1 MLVHVDRC
9 ACKSLFGPRGNVFSV
24 DMALRVTVGVVVF
37 VDALAAA
44 TSVVVAA
51 LRVTVGVVVFVDA
64 LAVATSVVVALLLVV
79 VLVFRVLLV
88 AALLAVYTFRRVGE
102 AAAPFV
108 GASASLRNRHWC
120 IYFSALRRCASRMWI
135 KLWSDSK
142 ASNAKLGPDTER
154 IDGS

>member
-9 ACKSLFGPRGNVFSV
+9 ACKSLFGPRENVFSV
-24 DMALRVTVGVVVF
+24 DM
-37 VDALAAA
+37 
-44 TSVVVAA
+44 A

-88 AALLAVYTFRRVGE
+88 AAMLAVYTFRRVGE

-142 ASNAKLGPDTER
+142 ASF
-154 IDGS
+154 